1 MDGSNEWPI
10 LEPWAVI
17 RIEFS
22 GQLDRKRDDESNF
35 RTPRA
40 DPALRGEREIYSAT
54 FHYTYLCV
62 SLCVSPRKRGT
73 VSFDRNCQSRD
84 GILVALCAV
93 FRIRTGLSISRIKKE
108 RDFSFVGGL
117 EYELKGI

>member
-40 DPALRGEREIYSAT
+40 DPALRGASSVNLFRYVPL
-54 FHYTYLCV
+54 YV
-62 SLCVSPRKRGT
+62 SVCIT
-73 VSFDRNCQSRD
+73 VC
-84 GILVALCAV
+84 IA
-93 FRIRTGLSISRIKKE
+93 KKA
-108 RDFSFVGGL
+108 GNGQL
-117 EYELKGI
+117 

>member
-40 DPALRGEREIYSAT
+40 DPAIRKMKLRGASSVKFIPLRSIIRICVYHCVYRQESGERSALIEIAN
-54 FHYTYLCV
+54 
-62 SLCVSPRKRGT
+62 PGT
-73 VSFDRNCQSRD
+73 
-84 GILVALCAV
+84 G
-93 FRIRTGLSISRIKKE
+93 
-108 RDFSFVGGL
+108 
-117 EYELKGI
+117 Y